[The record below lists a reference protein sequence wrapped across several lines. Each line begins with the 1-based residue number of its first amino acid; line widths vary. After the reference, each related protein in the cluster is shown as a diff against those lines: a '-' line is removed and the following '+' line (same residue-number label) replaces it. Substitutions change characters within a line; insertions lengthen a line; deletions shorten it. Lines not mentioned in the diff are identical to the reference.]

1 MLFELWMVLTN
12 EMVSIKARE
21 VVRGMRTAG
30 HAGGLGGEHCEGA
43 TAVGSNGG
51 NENGNVETA
60 TSWCGQGG
68 EFLSGEQVEDFV
80 SGVLL
85 RKRDLFRLEYDIS
98 VA

>member
-1 MLFELWMVLTN
+1 M
-12 EMVSIKARE
+12 
-21 VVRGMRTAG
+21 
-30 HAGGLGGEHCEGA
+30 
-43 TAVGSNGG
+43 GSNGG
-51 NENGNVETA
+51 NGNRNVETA

-98 VA
+98 IA